1 MCYQCKQAWKLIS
14 AADVEVIV
22 NVGGGGGSDDDGRG
36 VVGYLFR
43 SVL

>member
-1 MCYQCKQAWKLIS
+1 MIS
-14 AADVEVIV
+14 VADVEVIV
-22 NVGGGGGSDDDGRG
+22 SVGGGGGSDDDGRG